1 MIVDGPTAAR
11 FIRNYKAL
19 LLHIAEGAQSNPGV
33 LDRMHIG
40 RRTMLERPSLLES
53 AQLTLKGTPDA
64 LDGDFLEALMTL
76 QVKRWVYLRDTRAH
90 SIFIEPS
97 GAAAYE
103 VLGLTNRIK
112 NIIGGVG
119 AYIETGVLRFG
130 GNYLCDGLI
139 SQVVW
144 LGPNYKR
151 DFNAMFRTLR
161 SEGQLLSAAQQA
173 VPADVA
179 RPASPVVRRD

>member
-1 MIVDGPTAAR
+1 MIVDGSTAAS

-19 LLHIAEGAQSNPGV
+19 LLHIADRAQSSPGV

-40 RRTMLERPSLLES
+40 RKTMLERPSLLEA

-64 LDGDFLEALMTL
+64 LDEDLVEALTTL
-76 QVKRWVYLRDTRAH
+76 QVKHWVYLRDTRSH

-97 GAAAYE
+97 GAEAYA

-112 NIIGGVG
+112 DIIGGVG
-119 AYIETGVLRFG
+119 AYLETGLLRFRG
-130 GNYLCDGLI
+130 HYLCDGLI

-151 DFNAMFRTLR
+151 DFNAAFRKLR
-161 SEGQLLSAAQQA
+161 SEGRLLSAAQQA
-173 VPADVA
+173 VPGDVA
-179 RPASPVVRRD
+179 RPASRVVRRA